1 MNLIL
6 EQSTVY
12 LPLYIRDA
20 VATDYERIIL
30 HCIKKEKVQSFKKI

>member
-12 LPLYIRDA
+12 LPLFFRDA
-20 VATDYERIIL
+20 VATDYEIIIL
-30 HCIKKEKVQSFKKI
+30 YSIKKEKSAVN